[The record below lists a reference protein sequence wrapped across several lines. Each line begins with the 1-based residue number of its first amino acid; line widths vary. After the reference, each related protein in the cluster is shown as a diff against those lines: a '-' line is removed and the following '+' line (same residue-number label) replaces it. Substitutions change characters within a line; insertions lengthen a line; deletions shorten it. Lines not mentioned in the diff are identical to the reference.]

1 MVDKKQ
7 IRTDPDTLSSTQRRV
22 VSAVMSHVTLNSAAA
37 ALGYSRSTLY
47 AHLKA
52 DAVREALRQA
62 HSVAYETTLLGLT
75 QLGAVAIEQL
85 GQLLRSDSDAV
96 RLAAA
101 RTVLDMGIRYAAH
114 FDIEQRIARI
124 EDILEGRR
132 HENEKQ

>member
-1 MVDKKQ
+1 MANNRQ
-7 IRTDPDTLSSTQRRV
+7 NRTKSDTLSAVQKRV

-85 GQLLRSDSDAV
+85 GQLLHSDVDAV

-101 RTVLDMGIRYAAH
+101 KTVLDMGLRYASAV
-114 FDIEQRIARI
+114 DIEQRIARI
-124 EDILEGRR
+124 EDILEGR

>member
-7 IRTDPDTLSSTQRRV
+7 IRTDPDTLSSTQKRV

-47 AHLKA
+47 AHLQA
-52 DAVREALRQA
+52 DAVREALRIA
-62 HSVAYETTLLGLT
+62 HSVAYETTLHSLT
-75 QLGAVAIEQL
+75 QLGAVAIEKL
-85 GQLLRSDSDAV
+85 GELLHSDVDAV

-101 RTVLDMGIRYAAH
+101 KTVLDMGLRYASAV
-114 FDIEQRIARI
+114 DIEQRIARI

>member
-1 MVDKKQ
+1 M
-7 IRTDPDTLSSTQRRV
+7 QRRV
-22 VSAVMSHVTLNSAAA
+22 VGAVMSHATINSAAA

-47 AHLKA
+47 AHLKS

-62 HSVAYETTLLGLT
+62 HSISYETTLHNLT

-101 RTVLDMGIRYAAH
+101 RTVLDMGLRYAHAV
-114 FDIEQRIARI
+114 DIEQRIARI
-124 EDILEGRR
+124 EAILEGGR

>member
-7 IRTDPDTLSSTQRRV
+7 IRTDPDTLSSTQKRV

-62 HSVAYETTLLGLT
+62 HSVAYETTLHSLT

-85 GQLLRSDSDAV
+85 GQLLHSDSDAI

-101 RTVLDMGIRYAAH
+101 KTVLDMGLRYAEAV
-114 FDIEQRIARI
+114 DIEQRIARI
-124 EDILEGRR
+124 EAILEGR
-132 HENEKQ
+132 HENSEQ

>member
-1 MVDKKQ
+1 MGNNRQ
-7 IRTDPDTLSSTQRRV
+7 NRTDPNTLSPIQKRV

-47 AHLKA
+47 AHLKSE
-52 DAVREALRQA
+52 AVREALREA
-62 HSVAYETTLLGLT
+62 HSVAYETTLHSLT

-101 RTVLDMGIRYAAH
+101 RIVLDMGLRYAQTV
-114 FDIEQRIARI
+114 DIEQRIARI
-124 EDILEGRR
+124 EAILEGR

>member
-1 MVDKKQ
+1 MANNRQ
-7 IRTDPDTLSSTQRRV
+7 NRTDSNTLSPIQKRIV
-22 VSAVMSHVTLNSAAA
+22 GAVLSHVTINSAAA

-52 DAVREALRQA
+52 DAVRDALRQA
-62 HSVAYETTLLGLT
+62 HAISYENTLHSLT

-101 RTVLDMGIRYAAH
+101 RIVLDMGLRYAAH
-114 FDIEQRIARI
+114 VDIEQRIARI
-124 EDILEGRR
+124 EATLEGRR
-132 HENEKQ
+132 HENSK

>member
-1 MVDKKQ
+1 M
-7 IRTDPDTLSSTQRRV
+7 QRRV
-22 VSAVMSHVTLNSAAA
+22 VATVLSHATINSAAA

-62 HSVAYETTLLGLT
+62 HSVAYENTLHSLT

-101 RTVLDMGIRYAAH
+101 KVVLDMGLRYAAH
-114 FDIEQRIARI
+114 VDIEQRIARI
-124 EDILEGRR
+124 EAILEGR

>member
-85 GQLLRSDSDAV
+85 GQLLHSDVDAV

-101 RTVLDMGIRYAAH
+101 KTVLDMGLRYASAV
-114 FDIEQRIARI
+114 DIEQRIARI
-124 EDILEGRR
+124 EDILEGR

>member
-1 MVDKKQ
+1 
-7 IRTDPDTLSSTQRRV
+7 
-22 VSAVMSHVTLNSAAA
+22 MSHVTLNSAAA

-47 AHLKA
+47 AHLKS

-62 HSVAYETTLLGLT
+62 HSVAYERTLHGLT

-85 GQLLRSDSDAV
+85 GKLLHSDVDAV

-101 RTVLDMGIRYAAH
+101 KTVLDMGLRYAHAV
-114 FDIEQRIARI
+114 DIEQRIARI
-124 EDILEGRR
+124 EDILEGR